1 MTIREAI
8 DRIDEIKPS
17 GYSDT
22 QFIEW
27 LNNLDAMVYREII
40 LTHVWDD
47 TPEFRP
53 YTQDTDAH
61 TTLLIPDEFSDV
73 YVSWLAA
80 RIDYANGEFSRYN
93 NSAAMFNAQYD
104 DYAAYV
110 NRTHMPK
117 GTKGIRI

>member
-47 TPEFRP
+47 TPEFSP

-104 DYAAYV
+104 DYAAYI